1 MENTT
6 TTTNLSDAE
15 KLNMLIDALNTNER
29 KMNANILAEKLGYKS
44 HMAVYHVTSGK
55 NKLTDDM
62 IEKIILKMPQVNY
75 LFLKKGI
82 GKPLKSK
89 SAAQFQDNLLNFTRK
104 EVTLTDI
111 GEMPKRLVYIETM
124 LERLMAH
131 LLPDELEEMISN
143 ENLMELNN
151 EERVQD

>member
-1 MENTT
+1 
-6 TTTNLSDAE
+6 
-15 KLNMLIDALNTNER
+15 
-29 KMNANILAEKLGYKS
+29 
-44 HMAVYHVTSGK
+44 
-55 NKLTDDM
+55 
-62 IEKIILKMPQVNY
+62 MPQVNY

-89 SAAQFQDNLLNFTRK
+89 STAQFQDNLLNFTRK

-143 ENLMELNN
+143 ENLMDLNN
-151 EERVQD
+151 EKRIQD

>member
-1 MENTT
+1 MENITT
-6 TTTNLSDAE
+6 SNLSDAE
-15 KLNMLIDALNTNER
+15 KLNMLIDALNTNDR

-89 SAAQFQDNLLNFTRK
+89 SSAQLQENLLNFSKK
-104 EVTLTDI
+104 EVTLGDI
-111 GEMPKRLVYIETM
+111 GEMPRRLVYIETM

-131 LLPDELEEMISN
+131 LLPEELEDMISN
-143 ENLMELNN
+143 EDLMQLSN
-151 EERVQD
+151 EDRIKE

>member
-1 MENTT
+1 METNTT
-6 TTTNLSDAE
+6 IPNLSDAD
-15 KLNMLIDALNTNER
+15 KMNMLIDALNTNDR

-44 HMAVYHVTSGK
+44 HMAVYHVTKGK

-89 SAAQFQDNLLNFTRK
+89 SAAQLQDNLLNFSKK
-104 EVTLTDI
+104 EVTLGDI
-111 GEMPKRLVYIETM
+111 GEMPRRLVYINKAKRTF
-124 LERLMAH
+124 
-131 LLPDELEEMISN
+131 S
-143 ENLMELNN
+143 
-151 EERVQD
+151 

>member
-6 TTTNLSDAE
+6 TSNLSDAE
-15 KLNMLIDALNTNER
+15 KLNMLIDALNTNDR

-62 IEKIILKMPQVNY
+62 IEKIILKMPEVNY

-89 SAAQFQDNLLNFTRK
+89 SAAQLQDNLLNFSKK
-104 EVTLTDI
+104 EVTLGDI
-111 GEMPKRLVYIETM
+111 GEMPRRLVYIETM

-131 LLPDELEEMISN
+131 LLPEELEDMISN
-143 ENLMELNN
+143 EDLMQLNN
-151 EERVQD
+151 EERVKE